1 MKQKES
7 IAKVIRVI
15 SVPPVM
21 ITLLIIILYFG
32 KNEYF
37 RNPQEMFVSIALL
50 GFVPVLAYP
59 LQRFVPGLK
68 DKGREGQRKLAF
80 IANLMGYTAALIWSI
95 LAKVEEGLS
104 LVCFTYFI
112 SVVILSV
119 CNMFHFKVSGHACS
133 FTGPLILLVYSFGWK
148 MIIPCIIIALIVA
161 WSSIVLKRHTVKQL
175 IGGMAACL
183 VSFTISFLIIKL

>member
-37 RNPQEMFVSIALL
+37 RNPQELFVSIVLL
-50 GFVPVLAYP
+50 GFIPVLAYP

-80 IANLMGYTAALIWSI
+80 ITNLMGYTAALIWSI
-95 LAKVEEGLS
+95 LAKVEDGLS

-133 FTGPLILLVYSFGWK
+133 FTGPLILLVYSFGWR

-175 IGGMAACL
+175 IGGMAACI